1 MRPLRTS
8 ITICICL
15 GLLALALVGASAA
28 AAEEPSWLCIP
39 AKPGAPVTS
48 GGAKGECEGTATAV
62 EVPPPAEMKTLV
74 EILPHVSYS
83 AEGVGKQPT
92 IQFSGVNL
100 QIVNGTGTMK
110 TTNGEG
116 NLVLGYDEKSG
127 EQTGSH
133 NLVIG
138 NGQEFTGIAD
148 IVAGKNNKMLGNWS
162 AVLGGFNNTVS
173 ATTAAVV
180 VGGQDNTA
188 SGEFA
193 WVGGG
198 YKNLA
203 EGKYSSVFGGKELI
217 AKENYEAIP

>member
-15 GLLALALVGASAA
+15 GLLALALVGVPAA

-39 AKPGAPVTS
+39 AKPGAAVTS

-62 EVPPPAEMKTLV
+62 EVPPPVEMKTLV

-83 AEGVGKQPT
+83 AESVGKKPT
-92 IQFSGVNL
+92 VQFSGVNL

-110 TTNGEG
+110 TSNGEG
-116 NLVLGYDEKSG
+116 NLVIGYDLGG

-133 NLVIG
+133 NLVLG
-138 NGQEFTGIAD
+138 SAQEFAGIAD
-148 IVAGKNNKMLGNWS
+148 IVAGKENKALANWS
-162 AVLGGFNNTVS
+162 AILGGSNNTIS
-173 ATTAAVV
+173 GTATAAVV
-180 VGGQDNTA
+180 AGGEDNTA
-188 SGEFA
+188 TGGFA